1 MRKAQMDI
9 KSENIG
15 LNIAQEDDAVAS
27 SQFCKP
33 CNYQR
38 AIKIERENALLVMT
52 GAPIVNGWQGL
63 DEPCVDNNDPKQ
75 GTTFN

>member
-1 MRKAQMDI
+1 MQKAQMDI
-9 KSENIG
+9 KSEDIG

-27 SQFCKP
+27 SQFC
-33 CNYQR
+33 NQR

-52 GAPIVNGWQGL
+52 GAPIVNGWQEL
-63 DEPCVDNNDPKQ
+63 DEPCVDDIDPNQ